1 LKVRINNLFCTG
13 RGIFVISLV
22 PKRVTVNLER
32 VLEKCS
38 RIGGL
43 FDKLL
48 IFRGVSCHASDF

>member
-1 LKVRINNLFCTG
+1 MRINNLFCTG